1 MPNFR
6 HGLLSRA
13 VVVTGESNERFA
25 ALLAALRDEF
35 KPQTFLENSLVETM
49 AVARWRLFR
58 LWGVESTTI
67 SEEMRKHEGDPAS
80 SNLPP
85 AARAALAIRS
95 LSDKVDFVNKMARY
109 ETALDR
115 EFGRALKQL
124 QENREKSENYDLKL
138 D

>member
-1 MPNFR
+1 MPHFR

-13 VVVTGESNERFA
+13 VVISGESNDRFA
-25 ALLAALRDEF
+25 ALLAALRDEL
-35 KPQTFLENSLVETM
+35 KPQTFLENSLVDTM

-67 SEEMRKHEGDPAS
+67 SEEMRKHEGDPGS
-80 SNLPP
+80 SILSP
-85 AARAALAIRS
+85 AVRAAVVMRS
-95 LSDKVDFVNKMARY
+95 LTDKADFVNRMSRY

-115 EFGRALKQL
+115 QFARALKQF
-124 QENREKSENYDLKL
+124 QELRKKSENYDLKL

>member
-1 MPNFR
+1 MPHFR

-13 VVVTGESNERFA
+13 VVISGESNDRFA
-25 ALLAALRDEF
+25 ALLAALRDEL
-35 KPQTFLENSLVETM
+35 KPQTFLENSLVDTM

-67 SEEMRKHEGDPAS
+67 SEEMRKQEGDPGS
-80 SNLPP
+80 STLSP
-85 AARAALAIRS
+85 AVRAAVVMRS
-95 LSDKVDFVNKMARY
+95 LTDKADFVNRMSRY

-115 EFGRALKQL
+115 QFARALKQF
-124 QENREKSENYDLKL
+124 QELRKKSENYDFKL